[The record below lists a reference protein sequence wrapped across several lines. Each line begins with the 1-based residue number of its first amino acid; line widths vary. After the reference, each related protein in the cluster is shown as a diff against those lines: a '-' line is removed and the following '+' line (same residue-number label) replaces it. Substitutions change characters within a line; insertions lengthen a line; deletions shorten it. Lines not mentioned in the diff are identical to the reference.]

1 MSGIEVYRLYLSL
14 KLHFT
19 TDTFDYFKYGNAA
32 KASQHSFDSRRDK
45 FFFVKLSRTFKEDEL
60 REFFVA
66 NMIVEDKVYPATL
79 VREGAK
85 NYQEY
90 IKRKQSLAYNFKED
104 VITLHDISQ
113 KFDKLFIIEGVHPP
127 LLKAHLGGKISIETL
142 AIFNKIFQYV
152 GNFDKDIK
160 EDIVWKPLRNRVL
173 KYEPFISIDKGKYK
187 NIIKTQFV

>member
-104 VITLHDISQ
+104 VMTLHDISQ

-152 GNFDKDIK
+152 GNLDKDIK
-160 EDIVWKPLRNRVL
+160 EDIVWKPLRNRVV

>member
-1 MSGIEVYRLYLSL
+1 MTGIEVYKMYLSL

-19 TDTFDYFKYGNAA
+19 TDTFDYLKYGNAA

-45 FFFVKLSRTFKEDEL
+45 FFFVKLSRTFREDEL
-60 REFFVA
+60 KEFFVA

-79 VREGAK
+79 VREGSK

-90 IKRKQSLAYNFKED
+90 IKRKQSLTYRFKED
-104 VITLHDISQ
+104 VRTLHDISQ
-113 KFDKLFIIEGVHPP
+113 RFDNLFIIDGVHPP

-142 AIFNKIFQYV
+142 AIFNKIFNFV
-152 GNFDKDIK
+152 ENFDKIIK
-160 EDIVWKPLRNRVL
+160 ENIVWTPLKNRVL

-187 NIIKTQFV
+187 NIIKEQFV

>member
-1 MSGIEVYRLYLSL
+1 MTGFEVYKMYLSL

-19 TDTFDYFKYGNAA
+19 TDTFDYLKYGNAA
-32 KASQHSFDSRRDK
+32 KASQQSFDGRRDK
-45 FFFVKLSRTFKEDEL
+45 FFFVKLSRTFKEEEL

-90 IKRKQSLAYNFKED
+90 LKRKQSLSYRFKED
-104 VITLHDISQ
+104 VMTLHDISHL
-113 KFDKLFIIEGVHPP
+113 FDKLFILDGMHPP

-142 AIFNKIFQYV
+142 AIFNKIFNYV
-152 GNFDKDIK
+152 DNFDKIIK
-160 EDIVWKPLRNRVL
+160 EEIVWKPIRNRVV
-173 KYEPFISIDKGKYK
+173 KYEPFIFIDKGKYK
-187 NIIKTQFV
+187 SIIRQEFA

>member
-104 VITLHDISQ
+104 VMTLHDISQ

-160 EDIVWKPLRNRVL
+160 EDIVWKPLRNRVV

-187 NIIKTQFV
+187 NIIKAEFV

>member
-1 MSGIEVYRLYLSL
+1 MYLSL

-32 KASQHSFDSRRDK
+32 KASQQSFDSRRDK

-85 NYQEY
+85 NYKEY
-90 IKRKQSLAYNFKED
+90 IKRKQSMSYNFKED
-104 VITLHDISQ
+104 VMTLHDMSQ
-113 KFDKLFIIEGVHPP
+113 RFDNLFIIDGVHPP
-127 LLKAHLGGKISIETL
+127 LLKAHLGGKITLETL
-142 AIFNKIFQYV
+142 AIFNKIFQFI
-152 GNFDKDIK
+152 GNFDKIIK
-160 EDIVWKPLRNRVL
+160 EDIVWKPLRNRVV
-173 KYEPFISIDKGKYK
+173 KYEPFIHIDKGKYK
-187 NIIKTQFV
+187 SIIKQQYL

>member
-1 MSGIEVYRLYLSL
+1 MSGIEVYKMYLSL

-32 KASQHSFDSRRDK
+32 KASQQSFDSRRDK

-90 IKRKQSLAYNFKED
+90 LKRKQSLTYRFKED
-104 VITLHDISQ
+104 VITLHEVSQ
-113 KFDKLFIIEGVHPP
+113 KFDKLFIIDGMHPP
-127 LLKAHLGGKISIETL
+127 LLKAHLGGRISLETL
-142 AIFNKIFQYV
+142 AIFHKIFNYV
-152 GNFDKDIK
+152 ENFDKIIK
-160 EDIVWKPLRNRVL
+160 EEIVWRPIRNRIL
-173 KYEPFISIDKGKYK
+173 KYEPFIFIDKGKYK
-187 NIIKTQFV
+187 NIIKQQYV

>member
-19 TDTFDYFKYGNAA
+19 TDTFDYFKYGNSA
-32 KASQHSFDSRRDK
+32 KASQQSFDSRRDK

-104 VITLHDISQ
+104 VMTLHDISQ

-160 EDIVWKPLRNRVL
+160 EDIVWKPLRNRVV

>member
-1 MSGIEVYRLYLSL
+1 MSGIEVYKMYLSL

-19 TDTFDYFKYGNAA
+19 TETFDYLKYGNTA
-32 KASQHSFDSRRDK
+32 KASQQSFDSRRDK

-90 IKRKQSLAYNFKED
+90 LKRKQSLTYRFKED
-104 VITLHDISQ
+104 VFTLHEVSQ
-113 KFDKLFIIEGVHPP
+113 KFDKLFIIDGMHPP
-127 LLKAHLGGKISIETL
+127 LLKAHLGGRISIETL
-142 AIFNKIFQYV
+142 AIFQKIFNYV
-152 GNFDKDIK
+152 ENFDKIIK
-160 EDIVWKPLRNRVL
+160 EEIVWKPIRNRIL
-173 KYEPFISIDKGKYK
+173 KYEPFIHIDKGKYK
-187 NIIKTQFV
+187 NIIKQQYV

>member
-1 MSGIEVYRLYLSL
+1 MYLSL

-19 TDTFDYFKYGNAA
+19 TDSFDYFKYGNAA
-32 KASQHSFDSRRDK
+32 KASQQSFDSRRDK

-90 IKRKQSLAYNFKED
+90 LKRKQSLTYRFKED
-104 VITLHDISQ
+104 VITLHEVSQ
-113 KFDKLFIIEGVHPP
+113 KFDKLFIIDGMHPP
-127 LLKAHLGGKISIETL
+127 LLKAHLGGRISIETL
-142 AIFNKIFQYV
+142 AIFHKIFNYV
-152 GNFDKDIK
+152 ENFDKIIK
-160 EDIVWKPLRNRVL
+160 EEIVWRPIRNRIL
-173 KYEPFISIDKGKYK
+173 KYEPFIFIDKGKYK
-187 NIIKTQFV
+187 NIIKQQYV

>member
-1 MSGIEVYRLYLSL
+1 MSGIEVYKMYLSL

-32 KASQHSFDSRRDK
+32 KASQQSFDSRRDK

-104 VITLHDISQ
+104 VMTLHDISQ

-160 EDIVWKPLRNRVL
+160 EDIVWKPLRNRVV

-187 NIIKTQFV
+187 NIIKAEFV

>member
-1 MSGIEVYRLYLSL
+1 MSGIEVYKMYLSL

-19 TDTFDYFKYGNAA
+19 TDTFDYLKYGNSAR
-32 KASQHSFDSRRDK
+32 ASQQSFDSRRDK
-45 FFFVKLSRTFKEDEL
+45 FFFVKLSRTFKEEQL

-66 NMIVEDKVYPATL
+66 NMIMEDKVYPATL
-79 VREGAK
+79 VQEGAK

-90 IKRKQSLAYNFKED
+90 LKRKQSLAYRFKED
-104 VITLHDISQ
+104 VMTLHDMSQ

-127 LLKAHLGGKISIETL
+127 LLKAHLGGKICMETL
-142 AIFNKIFQYV
+142 VIFNKIFQYV

-160 EDIVWKPLRNRVL
+160 EDIVWKPLRNRLV

-187 NIIKTQFV
+187 NIIKEQYI

>member
-1 MSGIEVYRLYLSL
+1 MSGIEVYKMYLSL

-32 KASQHSFDSRRDK
+32 KASQQSFDSRRDK

-85 NYQEY
+85 NYKEY
-90 IKRKQSLAYNFKED
+90 LKRKQSLSYNFKED
-104 VITLHDISQ
+104 VITLHDMSQ
-113 KFDKLFIIEGVHPP
+113 RFDNLFIIDGVHPP
-127 LLKAHLGGKISIETL
+127 LLKAHLGGKITIETL
-142 AIFNKIFQYV
+142 AIFNKIFQFV
-152 GNFDKDIK
+152 GNFDKVIK
-160 EDIVWKPLRNRVL
+160 EDIVWKPLRNRVV
-173 KYEPFISIDKGKYK
+173 KYEPFIHIDKGKYK
-187 NIIKTQFV
+187 SIIKQQYL

>member
-45 FFFVKLSRTFKEDEL
+45 FFFVKLSRTFREDEL
-60 REFFVA
+60 KEFFVA

-79 VREGAK
+79 VREGSK

-90 IKRKQSLAYNFKED
+90 IKRKQSLTYRFKED
-104 VITLHDISQ
+104 VRTLHDISQ
-113 KFDKLFIIEGVHPP
+113 RFDNLFIIDGVHPC
-127 LLKAHLGGKISIETL
+127 LLYTSPSPR
-142 AIFNKIFQYV
+142 
-152 GNFDKDIK
+152 DKRQGP
-160 EDIVWKPLRNRVL
+160 VPASW
-173 KYEPFISIDKGKYK
+173 
-187 NIIKTQFV
+187 

>member
-1 MSGIEVYRLYLSL
+1 MTGIEVYKMYLSL

-19 TDTFDYFKYGNAA
+19 TDTFDYLKYGNAA

-104 VITLHDISQ
+104 VMTLHDISQ

-142 AIFNKIFQYV
+142 AIFNKIFNFV
-152 GNFDKDIK
+152 ENFDKIIK
-160 EDIVWKPLRNRVL
+160 ENIVWTPLKNRVL

-187 NIIKTQFV
+187 NIIKEQFV

>member
-1 MSGIEVYRLYLSL
+1 MYLSL

-104 VITLHDISQ
+104 VMTLHDISQ

-187 NIIKTQFV
+187 NIIKAEFV

>member
-1 MSGIEVYRLYLSL
+1 MSGIEVYKMYLSL

-19 TDTFDYFKYGNAA
+19 TDTFDYLKYGNSAR
-32 KASQHSFDSRRDK
+32 ASQQSFDSRRDK
-45 FFFVKLSRTFKEDEL
+45 FFFVKLSRTFKEEQL

-66 NMIVEDKVYPATL
+66 NMIMEDKVYPATL
-79 VREGAK
+79 VQEGAK

-90 IKRKQSLAYNFKED
+90 LKRKQSLAYRFKED
-104 VITLHDISQ
+104 VMTLHDMSQ

-127 LLKAHLGGKISIETL
+127 LLKAHLGGKICMETL
-142 AIFNKIFQYV
+142 VIFNKIFQYV

-160 EDIVWKPLRNRVL
+160 EDIVWKPLRNRVV

>member
-1 MSGIEVYRLYLSL
+1 MSGIEVYKMYLSL

-19 TDTFDYFKYGNAA
+19 TETFDYLKYGNTA
-32 KASQHSFDSRRDK
+32 KASQQSFDSRRDK

-90 IKRKQSLAYNFKED
+90 LKRKQSLTYRFKED
-104 VITLHDISQ
+104 VFTLHEVSQ
-113 KFDKLFIIEGVHPP
+113 KFDKLFIIDGMHPP
-127 LLKAHLGGKISIETL
+127 LLKAHLGGRISIETL
-142 AIFNKIFQYV
+142 AIFQKIFNYV
-152 GNFDKDIK
+152 ENFDKIIK
-160 EDIVWKPLRNRVL
+160 EEIVWRPIRNRIL
-173 KYEPFISIDKGKYK
+173 KYEPFIHIDKGKYK
-187 NIIKTQFV
+187 NIIKQQYV

>member
-1 MSGIEVYRLYLSL
+1 MSGIEVYKMYLSL

-19 TDTFDYFKYGNAA
+19 TDSFDYFKYGNAA
-32 KASQHSFDSRRDK
+32 KASQQSFDSRRDK

-66 NMIVEDKVYPATL
+66 NMIVEDKVDPATL

-90 IKRKQSLAYNFKED
+90 LKRKQSLAYNFKQDVNTLYED
-104 VITLHDISQ
+104 SHF
-113 KFDKLFIIEGVHPP
+113 FDKLFIIDGMHPP
-127 LLKAHLGGKISIETL
+127 LLKAHLGGRISIETL
-142 AIFNKIFQYV
+142 VIFNKIFNYV
-152 GNFDKDIK
+152 ENFNKIIK
-160 EDIVWKPLRNRVL
+160 EEIVWKPIRNRVL

-187 NIIKTQFV
+187 SIIKQQYV

>member
-160 EDIVWKPLRNRVL
+160 EDIVWKPLRNRVV

-187 NIIKTQFV
+187 NIIKAEFV

>member
-1 MSGIEVYRLYLSL
+1 MSGIEVYKMYLSL

-32 KASQHSFDSRRDK
+32 KASQQSFDSRRDK

-90 IKRKQSLAYNFKED
+90 LKRKQSLTYRFKED
-104 VITLHDISQ
+104 VFTLHEVSQ
-113 KFDKLFIIEGVHPP
+113 KFDKLFIIDGMHPP
-127 LLKAHLGGKISIETL
+127 LLKAHLGGRISIETL
-142 AIFNKIFQYV
+142 AIFQKIFNYV
-152 GNFDKDIK
+152 ENFDKIIK
-160 EDIVWKPLRNRVL
+160 EEIVWKPIRNRIL
-173 KYEPFISIDKGKYK
+173 KYEPFIHIDKGKYK
-187 NIIKTQFV
+187 SIIKQQYV

>member
-19 TDTFDYFKYGNAA
+19 TDTFDYFKYGNSA

-104 VITLHDISQ
+104 VMTLHDISQ

-160 EDIVWKPLRNRVL
+160 EDIVWKPLRNRVV

>member
-1 MSGIEVYRLYLSL
+1 MSGIEVYKMYLSL

-32 KASQHSFDSRRDK
+32 KASQQSFDSRRDK

-90 IKRKQSLAYNFKED
+90 IKRRQSLAYRFKED

-113 KFDKLFIIEGVHPP
+113 KFDNLFRIDGVHPP
-127 LLKAHLGGKISIETL
+127 LLKAHLGGKITLETL
-142 AIFNKIFQYV
+142 AIFNKIFNYV
-152 GNFDKDIK
+152 DNFDKTIK
-160 EDIVWKPLRNRVL
+160 EEIVWKPIRNRVV
-173 KYEPFISIDKGKYK
+173 KYEPFIHIDKGKYK
-187 NIIKTQFV
+187 SIIKQQFL

>member
-1 MSGIEVYRLYLSL
+1 MSGIEVYRMYLSL

-19 TDTFDYFKYGNAA
+19 TDSYDYLKYGNAA
-32 KASQHSFDSRRDK
+32 KASQGSFDSRRDK
-45 FFFVKLSRTFKEDEL
+45 FFFVKLARTFKEDEL

-90 IKRKQSLAYNFKED
+90 IKRRQSLAYRFKED

-113 KFDKLFIIEGVHPP
+113 KFDNLFRIDGVHPP
-127 LLKAHLGGKISIETL
+127 LLKAHLGGKITLETL
-142 AIFNKIFQYV
+142 AIFNKIFDYV
-152 GNFDKDIK
+152 GNFDKIIK
-160 EDIVWKPLRNRVL
+160 ENIVWSPLRNRVV
-173 KYEPFISIDKGKYK
+173 KYAPFINIDKGKYK
-187 NIIKTQFV
+187 SIIKEQFV